1 MPSREFDITKI
12 RNDFPTLNQTL
23 NGNPL
28 VYLDSGATS
37 QKPQSVID
45 ATTRFYN
52 LGNANVHRGRHTL
65 SERATEQYEEARLE
79 TADYFNVNAKE
90 IVWTKGATEALNLL
104 AHGLQRQITGEDTV
118 LITPLEHH
126 ANIVPW
132 QVLTQNTGATLS
144 ALPLEQNATFNI
156 ARCVD
161 MITRT
166 KAKVLCISQAS
177 NALGNITNLAPLIA
191 AAKAVGTLVVVDGAQ
206 GAMHLRPNL
215 KQLGCD
221 FYVFSAHK
229 MLGPTGVGGL
239 YGRYELLNAL
249 TPYQTGGE
257 MIDTVTLEK
266 SSYRDAPAKFETGTP
281 NIAGVIGFS
290 AAIDY
295 LSALNIEQLQ
305 RHEQAIFNY
314 AATQLSKIDGITIY
328 SDLNNNIGT
337 LSFNYKSEHPYDL
350 ATLLDGFG
358 IAVRSGHHCT
368 QPLMHHLGVK
378 GTVRASFAFY
388 NTHQDVDN
396 FINALKETIELLD

>member
-1 MPSREFDITKI
+1 MPSQEFDITKI

-65 SERATEQYEEARLE
+65 SERATEQYEEARLK

-156 ARCVD
+156 ARCID
-161 MITRT
+161 MITHT
-166 KAKVLCISQAS
+166 KAKVMCISQAS

-249 TPYQTGGE
+249 IPYQTGGE

-266 SSYRDAPAKFETGTP
+266 STYRDAPAKFETGTP

-396 FINALKETIELLD
+396 FINALKESIELLD

>member
-1 MPSREFDITKI
+1 MPSQEFDITKI
-12 RNDFPTLNQTL
+12 RNDFPTLNLTL

-65 SERATEQYEEARLE
+65 SERATEQYEEARLK
-79 TADYFNVNAKE
+79 TADYFNVDAKE

-104 AHGLQRQITGEDTV
+104 AHGLQRQITREDTV

-156 ARCVD
+156 ARCID
-161 MITRT
+161 MITHT

-177 NALGNITNLAPLIA
+177 NALGNITNLGPLIT

-266 SSYRDAPAKFETGTP
+266 STYRDAPAKFETGTP

-295 LSALNIEQLQ
+295 LSALDIEQLQ

-314 AATQLSKIDGITIY
+314 AATQLSKINGITIY

>member
-1 MPSREFDITKI
+1 MPSQEFDITKI

-65 SERATEQYEEARLE
+65 SERATEQYEAARLK

-132 QVLTQNTGATLS
+132 QVLTQNTGATLF

-161 MITRT
+161 MITHT

-266 SSYRDAPAKFETGTP
+266 STYRDAPAKFETGTP

-295 LSALNIEQLQ
+295 LSALNIQKLQ

-396 FINALKETIELLD
+396 FINALKESIELLD

>member
-1 MPSREFDITKI
+1 MPSQEFDITKI

-65 SERATEQYEEARLE
+65 SERATEQYEEARLK

-104 AHGLQRQITGEDTV
+104 AHGLQRQITDEDTV

-156 ARCVD
+156 VRCID

-239 YGRYELLNAL
+239 YGRYELLNTL

-266 SSYRDAPAKFETGTP
+266 STYRDAPAKFETGTP

>member
-1 MPSREFDITKI
+1 MPSQEFDITKI

-65 SERATEQYEEARLE
+65 SERATEQYEEARLK

-144 ALPLEQNATFNI
+144 ALPLEQNATFNL
-156 ARCVD
+156 ARCIE
-161 MITRT
+161 MITHT

-191 AAKAVGTLVVVDGAQ
+191 AAKAVGTLAVVDGAQ

-295 LSALNIEQLQ
+295 LSALKIEQLQ

-396 FINALKETIELLD
+396 FINALKESIELLD

>member
-1 MPSREFDITKI
+1 MPSQEFDITKI

-65 SERATEQYEEARLE
+65 SERATEQYEEARLK

-144 ALPLEQNATFNI
+144 ALPLEQNATFNL
-156 ARCVD
+156 ARCID
-161 MITRT
+161 MITHT
-166 KAKVLCISQAS
+166 KAKVMCISQAS
-177 NALGNITNLAPLIA
+177 NTLGNITNLAPLIA

-266 SSYRDAPAKFETGTP
+266 TTYRDAPAKFETGTP

-314 AATQLSKIDGITIY
+314 AATQLSKINGITIY

>member
-1 MPSREFDITKI
+1 MPSQEFDITKI

-52 LGNANVHRGRHTL
+52 LSNANVHRGRHTL
-65 SERATEQYEEARLE
+65 SERATEQYEAARLKI
-79 TADYFNVNAKE
+79 ADYFNVKANE

-104 AHGLQRQITGEDTV
+104 AHGLQSQITHEDTV

-156 ARCVD
+156 ACCID
-161 MITRT
+161 FITQT

-177 NALGNITNLAPLIA
+177 NTLGNITNLAPLIA

-229 MLGPTGVGGL
+229 MLGPTGIGGL
-239 YGRYELLNAL
+239 YGRYELLNEL

-266 SSYRDAPAKFETGTP
+266 STYRAAPAKFETGTP
-281 NIAGVIGFS
+281 NIAGVIGFG

-295 LSALNIEQLQ
+295 LSALNIQQLQ
-305 RHEQAIFNY
+305 RYERTIFNY
-314 AATQLSKIDGITIY
+314 AATQLSKIDGVTIY

-337 LSFNYKSEHPYDL
+337 LSFNYKAEHPYDL

-358 IAVRSGHHCT
+358 VAVRSGHHCT

-396 FINALKETIELLD
+396 FIHALKESIDLLD

>member
-1 MPSREFDITKI
+1 MPSQEFDITKI

-65 SERATEQYEEARLE
+65 SERATEQYEEARLK

-144 ALPLEQNATFNI
+144 ALPLEQNASFNI
-156 ARCVD
+156 ARCID

>member
-1 MPSREFDITKI
+1 MPSQEFDITKI

-65 SERATEQYEEARLE
+65 SERATEQYEEVRLK
-79 TADYFNVNAKE
+79 TADYFNVNTKE

-104 AHGLQRQITGEDTV
+104 AHGLQRQITREDTV

-156 ARCVD
+156 ARCID
-161 MITRT
+161 MITHT

-266 SSYRDAPAKFETGTP
+266 STYRDAPAKFETGTP

-295 LSALNIEQLQ
+295 LSALDIEQLQ

-314 AATQLSKIDGITIY
+314 AATQLSKINGITIY

>member
-1 MPSREFDITKI
+1 MPSQEFDITKI

-45 ATTRFYN
+45 GTTRFYN

-65 SERATEQYEEARLE
+65 SERATEQYEEARLK

-156 ARCVD
+156 ARCID
-161 MITRT
+161 MITHT

-177 NALGNITNLAPLIA
+177 NALGNITNLGPLIT

-257 MIDTVTLEK
+257 MIDTVTLKK
-266 SSYRDAPAKFETGTP
+266 STYRDAPAKFETGTP

-305 RHEQAIFNY
+305 RHEQAIFIY

-396 FINALKETIELLD
+396 FINALKESIELLD

>member
-1 MPSREFDITKI
+1 MPSQEFDITKI

-45 ATTRFYN
+45 VTTRFYN

-65 SERATEQYEEARLE
+65 SERATEQYEAARLK

-144 ALPLEQNATFNI
+144 ALPLEQNATFNL
-156 ARCVD
+156 ARCID
-161 MITRT
+161 MITHT
-166 KAKVLCISQAS
+166 KAKVMCISQAS
-177 NALGNITNLAPLIA
+177 NTLGNITNLAPLIA

-266 SSYRDAPAKFETGTP
+266 TTYRDAPAKFETGTP

-368 QPLMHHLGVK
+368 QPLMHHLGIK

-396 FINALKETIELLD
+396 FINALKESIELLD

>member
-1 MPSREFDITKI
+1 MPSQEFDITKI

-65 SERATEQYEEARLE
+65 SERATEQYEEARLK

-104 AHGLQRQITGEDTV
+104 AHGLQRQITHEDTV

-156 ARCVD
+156 ARCID
-161 MITRT
+161 MITHT
-166 KAKVLCISQAS
+166 KAKVMCISQAS

-191 AAKAVGTLVVVDGAQ
+191 AATAVGTLVVVDGAQ

-266 SSYRDAPAKFETGTP
+266 STYRDAPAKFETGTP

-396 FINALKETIELLD
+396 FINALKESIELLD

>member
-1 MPSREFDITKI
+1 
-12 RNDFPTLNQTL
+12 
-23 NGNPL
+23 
-28 VYLDSGATS
+28 
-37 QKPQSVID
+37 
-45 ATTRFYN
+45 
-52 LGNANVHRGRHTL
+52 
-65 SERATEQYEEARLE
+65 
-79 TADYFNVNAKE
+79 
-90 IVWTKGATEALNLL
+90 
-104 AHGLQRQITGEDTV
+104 
-118 LITPLEHH
+118 
-126 ANIVPW
+126 
-132 QVLTQNTGATLS
+132 
-144 ALPLEQNATFNI
+144 
-156 ARCVD
+156 
-161 MITRT
+161 
-166 KAKVLCISQAS
+166 
-177 NALGNITNLAPLIA
+177 

-314 AATQLSKIDGITIY
+314 AA
-328 SDLNNNIGT
+328 
-337 LSFNYKSEHPYDL
+337 
-350 ATLLDGFG
+350 
-358 IAVRSGHHCT
+358 
-368 QPLMHHLGVK
+368 
-378 GTVRASFAFY
+378 
-388 NTHQDVDN
+388 
-396 FINALKETIELLD
+396 

>member
-1 MPSREFDITKI
+1 MPSQEFDITKI

-65 SERATEQYEEARLE
+65 SERATEQYEEARLK

-156 ARCVD
+156 ARCID
-161 MITRT
+161 MITHT

-266 SSYRDAPAKFETGTP
+266 STYRDAPAKFETGTP

-396 FINALKETIELLD
+396 FINALKESIELLD

>member
-1 MPSREFDITKI
+1 MPSQEFDITKI

-52 LGNANVHRGRHTL
+52 LSNANVHRGRHTL
-65 SERATEQYEEARLE
+65 SERATEQYEAARLKI
-79 TADYFNVNAKE
+79 ADYFNVKANE

-104 AHGLQRQITGEDTV
+104 AHGLQSQITHEDTV

-144 ALPLEQNATFNI
+144 VLPLEQNATFNI
-156 ARCVD
+156 ARCID
-161 MITRT
+161 FITHT

-177 NALGNITNLAPLIA
+177 NTLGNITNLAPLIA

-266 SSYRDAPAKFETGTP
+266 STYRAAPAKFETGTP

-295 LSALNIEQLQ
+295 LSALNIQQLQ
-305 RHEQAIFNY
+305 RYERTIFNY
-314 AATQLSKIDGITIY
+314 AATQLSKIDGVTIY

-337 LSFNYKSEHPYDL
+337 LSFNYKAEHPYDL

-358 IAVRSGHHCT
+358 VAVRSGHHCT

-396 FINALKETIELLD
+396 FIHALKESIDLLD

>member
-1 MPSREFDITKI
+1 MPSQEFDITKI
-12 RNDFPTLNQTL
+12 RNDFPTINQTL
-23 NGNPL
+23 SGNPL

-65 SERATEQYEEARLE
+65 SERATEQYEEARLK

-104 AHGLQRQITGEDTV
+104 AHGLQRQITHEDTV

-156 ARCVD
+156 ARCID
-161 MITRT
+161 MITHT

-266 SSYRDAPAKFETGTP
+266 STYREAPAKFETGTP

-305 RHEQAIFNY
+305 CHEQAIFNY

-396 FINALKETIELLD
+396 FINALKESIELLD

>member
-1 MPSREFDITKI
+1 MPSQEFDITKI

-65 SERATEQYEEARLE
+65 SERATEQYEEARLK

-156 ARCVD
+156 ARCID

-249 TPYQTGGE
+249 IPYQTGGE

-266 SSYRDAPAKFETGTP
+266 STYRDAPAKFETGTP

-295 LSALNIEQLQ
+295 LSALNIQQLQ

>member
-1 MPSREFDITKI
+1 MPSQEFDITKI

-65 SERATEQYEEARLE
+65 SERATEQYEEARLK

-156 ARCVD
+156 VRCID

-239 YGRYELLNAL
+239 YGRYELLNTL

-266 SSYRDAPAKFETGTP
+266 STYRDAPAKFETGTP

-295 LSALNIEQLQ
+295 LSALNIQQLQ